1 MGVLEYLRRWWELN
15 AAFFGTLHRIAD
27 AVAGLAFVGML
38 VLGVLVYHEQLGLSL
53 PIGDGVRLSLAYAM
67 LAAVGV
73 FIVSVLV
80 QTLSALRA
88 FFARVRIRIIDFIS
102 ER

>member
-1 MGVLEYLRRWWELN
+1 MGALEYLRRWWALN
-15 AAFFGTLHRIAD
+15 AAFFGRLHRIAD
-27 AVAGLAFVGML
+27 AIAGLAFVGML

-67 LAAVGV
+67 LATVGI

-88 FFARVRIRIIDFIS
+88 FFARVRIRIIDFVT

>member
-1 MGVLEYLRRWWELN
+1 MGALGYLRRWWELN
-15 AAFFGTLHRIAD
+15 AAFFGRLHRIAD

-38 VLGVLVYHEQLGLSL
+38 VLGGLVYHEQLGLSI
-53 PIGDGVRLSLAYAM
+53 PIGDGTQMSLFYAM

-73 FIVSVLV
+73 FIASVLV

-88 FFARVRIRIIDFIS
+88 FFARVRIRIIDFVS